1 MPEKEVGWVT
11 GLGTLDFSPVNVC
24 SFLLGIYYVQRYSSM
39 PLGKM
44 VTQLPTELS

>member
-11 GLGTLDFSPVNVC
+11 GLGPIDFNPINAYF
-24 SFLLGIYYVQRYSSM
+24 FLLGIYYVQRYSSM

-44 VTQLPTELS
+44 VT